1 MSDYNVYIGLEIH
14 AELDTKTKAFCSCR
28 NSFGSLPNTQVCP
41 VCLGLPGTLPV
52 INKKA
57 IEYTI
62 MGGLCF
68 GSQIQR
74 KVIFERK
81 NFFYPDMSKSYQITQ
96 LSYPICLGGGI
107 RLSNGRF
114 IEFNRIHLEEDTG
127 KLIHTDDNQT
137 LVDFNRAGIP
147 IIELVTNPQI
157 MTAEE
162 VVEFLT
168 TLRQTL
174 IYAGIA
180 RCKMEEGGL
189 RFDLNISVQ
198 PKDSETLGTR
208 SEINNLGSLKS
219 VENAINYETHRQIE
233 LLESGQAV
241 VRETRVWNDELG
253 ESRPARI
260 KETENDY
267 RYFPDPDIRPI
278 EVTEKDITRL
288 QARLP
293 EIIDNRRKSLLD
305 LGLGEDYVD
314 ILLRRKDLLDYF
326 TKVVDITAKPIE
338 VANWIMVDLMKYMKN
353 SVSSIEEIITA
364 ENFAEIINRVV
375 SEDITRANG
384 KILLDECIKT
394 GKDVSTLVV
403 ELDLIGEVN
412 KKDIVDMVGLII
424 NEKPGIISDFED
436 NPDEVINY
444 FIGEIMR
451 HTQGKARPEYIEPLV
466 IEILKSKEQ

>member
-41 VCLGLPGTLPV
+41 VCLGLPGTLPT

-62 MGGLCF
+62 MGGLSF
-68 GSQIQR
+68 GSEIQR
-74 KVIFERK
+74 KVVFERK

-96 LSYPICLGGGI
+96 LSHPLGLGGGI
-107 RLSNGRF
+107 RLSNGKF

-127 KLIHTDDNQT
+127 KLIHTDEET

-168 TLRQTL
+168 TLRKTL

-198 PKDSETLGTR
+198 HRDSQVLGTR
-208 SEINNLGSLKS
+208 SEINNLGSLRS
-219 VENAINYETHRQIE
+219 VEDAINYETRRQIE
-233 LLESGQAV
+233 LLESGQSVA
-241 VRETRVWNDELG
+241 RETRVWNDELG

-278 EVTEKDITRL
+278 EITDKDIARL

-305 LGLGEDYVD
+305 QGISEDYAD
-314 ILLRRKDLLDYF
+314 TLLGRKDLLDYF

-338 VANWIMVDLMKYMKN
+338 VANWIMVDLLKYTKN
-353 SVSSIEEIITA
+353 TVSSIEEIITV
-364 ENFAEIINRVV
+364 ENFAEIIDRV
-375 SEDITRANG
+375 SSGDITRANG

-394 GKDVSTLVV
+394 GKEVSTLVV
-403 ELDLIGEVN
+403 ELDLMGEVN
-412 KKDIVDMVGLII
+412 KKDVVDMVGMII
-424 NEKPGIISDFED
+424 NEKPGIIADFEN
-436 NPDEVINY
+436 NPDEVINH

-466 IEILKSKEQ
+466 IEILKSKDQ

>member
-41 VCLGLPGTLPV
+41 VCLGLPGTLPT

-62 MGGLCF
+62 MGGLSF
-68 GSQIQR
+68 GSEIQR
-74 KVIFERK
+74 KVVFERK

-96 LSYPICLGGGI
+96 LSHPLCLGGGI
-107 RLSNGRF
+107 RLSNGKF

-127 KLIHTDDNQT
+127 KLIHTDEET

-168 TLRQTL
+168 TLRKTL

-198 PKDSETLGTR
+198 HRDSESLGTR
-208 SEINNLGSLKS
+208 SEINNLGSLRS
-219 VENAINYETHRQIE
+219 VEDAINYETRRQIE
-233 LLESGQAV
+233 LLESGQSVA
-241 VRETRVWNDELG
+241 RETRVWNDELG

-278 EVTEKDITRL
+278 EITDKDIARL

-305 LGLGEDYVD
+305 QGISEDYVD
-314 ILLRRKDLLDYF
+314 TLLGRKDLLDYF

-338 VANWIMVDLMKYMKN
+338 VANWIMVDLLKYTKN
-353 SVSSIEEIITA
+353 TVSSIEEIITV
-364 ENFAEIINRVV
+364 ENFAEIIDRV
-375 SEDITRANG
+375 SSGDITRANG

-394 GKDVSTLVV
+394 GKEVSTLVV
-403 ELDLIGEVN
+403 ELDLMGEVN
-412 KKDIVDMVGLII
+412 KKDIVDMVGMII
-424 NEKPGIISDFED
+424 NEKPGIIADFEN
-436 NPDEVINY
+436 NPDEVINH

-466 IEILKSKEQ
+466 IEILKSKDQ